1 MTKLLLLVPVLLAG
15 CSWLE
20 PSLPP
25 LPPPASEAEA
35 QCRAHAD
42 DDPAVKAIIVRN
54 AGNLHLQ
61 AADQNELEVERRRA
75 IARCLQARGLA
86 PRGGVERLQKN

>member
-1 MTKLLLLVPVLLAG
+1 MKKLLLALPVLLAG
-15 CSWLE
+15 CSWFE

-25 LPPPASEAEA
+25 AASEAEA

-75 IARCLQARGLA
+75 ITRCLQARGLA